1 MDIVLCNMSRDF
13 FQKWLHSAP
22 PRLCGQKQTKN
33 VYGSEQKF
41 ICVNWCECKKQE
53 SFYQPLTF
61 SYNQREHLLV
71 FVESY
76 FILSFYHNPFKKSMH
91 GTRLAPTWLKFLIR
105 RGIQGGVVWYFCS
118 TMLVA
123 QTQQPL
129 EKNSTQ
135 QGILTLQHEFT
146 IAVGTLPAWKAERNV
161 EFRAIDAAPTAL
173 RDTLNSAFRSRAAF
187 GELGFTLRY
196 GMVIDEK
203 VSLSL
208 AASPYFGSF
217 ASEQEKKD
225 RVYGVQFDFTAGY
238 RFTFVQ
244 SQSASWLFAVEPS
257 CRLAYT
263 IGGYSLGYFS
273 GVKKE
278 WLQFGETKFYDAET
292 AFHLID
298 NNLGIAPCVKALWNP
313 GGGVMVVADVSWML
327 NLSRQTVFNIAG
339 VGADKQTVEWLQK
352 PLENESIRY
361 EVDGRLVRQESINEM
376 FGFTRL
382 SASIGLVFRL

>member
-1 MDIVLCNMSRDF
+1 MAQIWLKSLIRCGMQWGIVLC
-13 FQKWLHSAP
+13 
-22 PRLCGQKQTKN
+22 
-33 VYGSEQKF
+33 
-41 ICVNWCECKKQE
+41 
-53 SFYQPLTF
+53 
-61 SYNQREHLLV
+61 
-71 FVESY
+71 
-76 FILSFYHNPFKKSMH
+76 
-91 GTRLAPTWLKFLIR
+91 
-105 RGIQGGVVWYFCS
+105 FCS
-118 TMLVA
+118 SMLIA
-123 QTQQPL
+123 QTEPPSV
-129 EKNSTQ
+129 KSSTKPAFSDV
-135 QGILTLQHEFT
+135 QHELT
-146 IAVGTLPAWKAERNV
+146 IAVATLPAWKAERNV
-161 EFRAIDAAPTAL
+161 QFRAIDAASPAL
-173 RDTLNSAFRSRAAF
+173 RDTLNSTFRSRTTF

-238 RFTFVQ
+238 RILFGQ
-244 SQSASWLFAVEPS
+244 SQSALWLFAVEPS

-298 NNLGIAPCVKALWNP
+298 NNMGIAPCVKALWNP

-327 NLSRQTVFNIAG
+327 NFSRQTVFNIAG
-339 VGADKQTVEWLQK
+339 FGADKQTVQWLQK

-361 EVDGRLVRQESINEM
+361 DVDGKSVRQESINEI

-382 SASIGLVFRL
+382 SASIGVAFRL

>member
-1 MDIVLCNMSRDF
+1 MA
-13 FQKWLHSAP
+13 Q
-22 PRLCGQKQTKN
+22 
-33 VYGSEQKF
+33 
-41 ICVNWCECKKQE
+41 
-53 SFYQPLTF
+53 
-61 SYNQREHLLV
+61 
-71 FVESY
+71 
-76 FILSFYHNPFKKSMH
+76 
-91 GTRLAPTWLKFLIR
+91 TWLKFLIR
-105 RGIQGGVVWYFCS
+105 CGVQGGVVFCFS
-118 TMLVA
+118 FSMLVA
-123 QTQQPL
+123 QTEPPSV
-129 EKNSTQ
+129 KSSTKPAFSHV
-135 QGILTLQHEFT
+135 QHELT

-161 EFRAIDAAPTAL
+161 EFRAIDAAPPAL

-196 GMVIDEK
+196 GMVLDET

-238 RFTFVQ
+238 RILFGQ
-244 SQSASWLFAVEPS
+244 SQSASWLFALEPS

-263 IGGYSLGYFS
+263 LGGYSLGYFS

-298 NNLGIAPCVKALWNP
+298 NNVGIAPCVKALWNP

-339 VGADKQTVEWLQK
+339 FGSDKQTVQWLQK
-352 PLENESIRY
+352 PLANESIRY
-361 EVDGRLVRQESINEM
+361 LVDGNSVQQVNIHDV

-382 SASIGLVFRL
+382 SASIGVAFRL

>member
-1 MDIVLCNMSRDF
+1 
-13 FQKWLHSAP
+13 
-22 PRLCGQKQTKN
+22 
-33 VYGSEQKF
+33 
-41 ICVNWCECKKQE
+41 
-53 SFYQPLTF
+53 
-61 SYNQREHLLV
+61 
-71 FVESY
+71 
-76 FILSFYHNPFKKSMH
+76 MH
-91 GTRLAPTWLKFLIR
+91 CTRLAPTWLNFLIR
-105 RGIQGGVVWYFCS
+105 RGIQSGVIWCFCS
-118 TMLVA
+118 TMLTA
-123 QTQQPL
+123 QIQPSL
-129 EKNSTQ
+129 EKSSTQ
-135 QGILTLQHEFT
+135 RGVLNLQHEFT

-173 RDTLNSAFRSRAAF
+173 RDTLNSAFRSRATF

-196 GMVIDEK
+196 GIVIDEK
-203 VSLSL
+203 MSFSL
-208 AASPYFGSF
+208 AASPYLGSF

-244 SQSASWLFAVEPS
+244 SQSTPWLFAVEPS

-298 NNLGIAPCVKALWNP
+298 NNLGIAPCVKAIWNL
-313 GGGVMVVADVSWML
+313 GGGLMVVADVSWML

-352 PLENESIRY
+352 PLANESIRY
-361 EVDGRLVRQESINEM
+361 LVDGNFVQQVNIPDV

-382 SASIGLVFRL
+382 SASIGLIFRL